1 MPEGD
6 TVHRTAER
14 LRPMIG
20 HEVTAARARPGP
32 GLRRVPDLS
41 RLVGAR
47 VLSVEARGKHL
58 LIGFERGMTIRSHL
72 RMTGSWRIAPSPAPR
87 TWPMHR
93 ASAIIE
99 SRAWTAV
106 AFSTPVIELLT
117 DAELRRSQP
126 LASLG
131 PDLLSGDFDPDEALN
146 RLRLRDGEELGSA
159 LLDQRAVAG
168 IGNVYKSEVAF
179 LERMDPWSRVA
190 AFHDDQLR
198 AALATARRLLLA
210 NLVGGPRSTT
220 GRGTPGDRLWVY
232 RRSGRP
238 CRRCGSAIR
247 SRPQGDPARL
257 TWWCPTCQP
266 APPTA
271 SRSLGDHAK
280 MGTS

>member
-131 PDLLSGDFDPDEALN
+131 SDLSPAISTPT
-146 RLRLRDGEELGSA
+146 RRSTASA
-159 LLDQRAVAG
+159 CEMARSSAARCSTSVPWQASATSTRA
-168 IGNVYKSEVAF
+168 
-179 LERMDPWSRVA
+179 RSRSWNEWTRGRA
-190 AFHDDQLR
+190 WRRSTMTSCGRPSPRR
-198 AALATARRLLLA
+198 AASCSPTWSAVPDQPPGGARRVIA
-210 NLVGGPRSTT
+210 
-220 GRGTPGDRLWVY
+220 
-232 RRSGRP
+232 
-238 CRRCGSAIR
+238 CGSTADPGVRAGAADRPSARVPRAIR
-247 SRPQGDPARL
+247 RA
-257 TWWCPTCQP
+257 
-266 APPTA
+266 
-271 SRSLGDHAK
+271 
-280 MGTS
+280 

>member
-20 HEVTAARARPGP
+20 HEVTSARARPGP

-58 LIGFERGMTIRSHL
+58 LIAFAGGLTLRSHM
-72 RMTGSWRIAPSPAPR
+72 RMTGSWRLLPSSARPSAS
-87 TWPMHR
+87 HR
-93 ASAIIE
+93 VTAIIE
-99 SRAWTAV
+99 SSAWTAV
-106 AFSTPVIELLT
+106 ALATPVIELLT

-126 LASLG
+126 LRGLG
-131 PDLLSGDFDPDEALN
+131 PDLLAAEFDADEALR
-146 RLRLRDGEELGSA
+146 RLRLQDRGELGTA
-159 LLDQRAVAG
+159 LLDQRAAAG

-179 LERMDPWSRVA
+179 LEGLDPWSPVA
-190 AFHDDQLR
+190 AYTDDQLR

-210 NLVGGPRSTT
+210 NLADGRRSTT
-220 GRGTPGDRLWVY
+220 GRRTPGQALWVY

-238 CRRCGSAIR
+238 CRRCGSTIR
-247 SRPQGDPARL
+247 SRPQGSPPRL
-257 TWWCPTCQP
+257 TWWCPRCQP
-266 APPTA
+266 APADPSRA
-271 SRSLGDHAK
+271 SVVHAK
-280 MGTS
+280 MGTP